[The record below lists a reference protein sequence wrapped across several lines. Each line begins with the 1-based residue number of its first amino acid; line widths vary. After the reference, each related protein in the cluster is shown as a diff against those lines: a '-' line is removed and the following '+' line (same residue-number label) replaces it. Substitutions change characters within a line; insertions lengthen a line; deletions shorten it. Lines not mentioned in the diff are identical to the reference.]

1 MTSSKLSVWGDQVN
15 NNEVLFGVEG
25 ELLEED
31 PGFMRLNIRDLGESG
46 LAMTIRVPLRSDA
59 LSLVATLGE
68 VLPGQVEDAFFELKD
83 RLD

>member
-1 MTSSKLSVWGDQVN
+1 MTSSKASVWGDQVN

-25 ELLEED
+25 EL
-31 PGFMRLNIRDLGESG
+31 PGGSGVHASQHPRPWRKRSGRDHP
-46 LAMTIRVPLRSDA
+46 RPLRSDA